1 MVLQQSTKKTGRSFT
16 VLMLCNGGEDTEE
29 VANSI
34 VDIKLYQSVNPH
46 ESMKVALRTLW
57 QVEEQSNSSM
67 QYIVTHADIVE
78 PLYCGHLGVM
88 VKSLV

>member
-46 ESMKVALRTLW
+46 ESMKVYLVAGASTY
-57 QVEEQSNSSM
+57 SST

-78 PLYCGHLGVM
+78 PLYCRHLGVM
-88 VKSLV
+88 VKCPI